1 MSVADS
7 RKPLAGLKAA
17 PGRRWYAIAASDW
30 QPMKIGDT
38 VLHGFFSIPVADD
51 ERGRWTSYWMRV
63 EPGARSPVHRHDTTE
78 LIMVLD
84 GVFTDDDGSDYL
96 PGHTVTWPA
105 GSTHSTTSAS
115 GCTVLVVAHTGSSI
129 ASS

>member
-7 RKPLAGLKAA
+7 LKPLAGLKAA

-96 PGHTVTWPA
+96 PGHTVT
-105 GSTHSTTSAS
+105 
-115 GCTVLVVAHTGSSI
+115 
-129 ASS
+129 